1 MPFVVNKQLVGLAV
15 TGEQRIA
22 SAPDLPTFKEAGL
35 PGGDAG
41 TWQGI
46 LTTGGTPPA
55 MVARLNA
62 EIGKILETPEIKHKI
77 AEQGGVVKAGIAG
90 RVPRLAQGCDRP
102 LGHDHPR
109 GRHQGQLRARRLDA
123 TRYPRI
129 DLQDLLFGLFLV
141 AVAAGALSPR
151 ANLWSALPPIWG
163 RATCPASSRSCCWPS
178 VSSSA
183 CAGSGARASGS
194 RPFSC
199 GRCLRSWLLS
209 AFSR

>member
-62 EIGKILETPEIKHKI
+62 EIRKILAEPEIQQKI
-77 AEQGGVVKAGIAG
+77 AEQGGVVKAQSPEEFRIW
-90 RVPRLAQGCDRP
+90 LN
-102 LGHDHPR
+102 
-109 GRHQGQLRARRLDA
+109 DA
-123 TRYPRI
+123 TARWGTIIRE
-129 DLQDLLFGLFLV
+129 
-141 AVAAGALSPR
+141 AG
-151 ANLWSALPPIWG
+151 IK
-163 RATCPASSRSCCWPS
+163 
-178 VSSSA
+178 
-183 CAGSGARASGS
+183 GS
-194 RPFSC
+194 
-199 GRCLRSWLLS
+199 
-209 AFSR
+209 